1 VSVRIWVNR
10 SWATT
15 VHSLRL
21 IRSNPDAEPVFLL
34 GTHAD
39 PDSPVL
45 TECDERAPELEAEG
59 DAYVDAAL
67 ELCARQRI
75 DVFVP
80 RWEGLAV
87 ARRVEE
93 FRALGT
99 EVTCSPAGA
108 VETLQDKDLT
118 YLTSQQAGFPVPPW
132 RVARTAAELAEAHAE
147 LGADGDSV
155 CVKPLVGVGAGGYRL
170 LDDAPLTLDELAG
183 LPTPRIPLARV
194 LEALRLAESSGQ
206 PVPALMVMP
215 YLSGPEVSV
224 DTLTGPGGEVLGSMV
239 RTQRGR
245 RRMLVRD
252 QGSQALARD
261 LAEHYGLVHLSNV
274 QLRWWRGELTLLEI
288 NTRAAGGVH
297 QAALA
302 GWNLPWASIR
312 LALGRAVDLP
322 EPVLPVAYTAV
333 DDVVRLGG

>member
-99 EVTCSPAGA
+99 EVTGRSGRDVAGQASDLSHEPAGR
-108 VETLQDKDLT
+108 
-118 YLTSQQAGFPVPPW
+118 VP
-132 RVARTAAELAEAHAE
+132 
-147 LGADGDSV
+147 GATV
-155 CVKPLVGVGAGGYRL
+155 AGG
-170 LDDAPLTLDELAG
+170 
-183 LPTPRIPLARV
+183 
-194 LEALRLAESSGQ
+194 ALR
-206 PVPALMVMP
+206 
-215 YLSGPEVSV
+215 
-224 DTLTGPGGEVLGSMV
+224 
-239 RTQRGR
+239 R
-245 RRMLVRD
+245 
-252 QGSQALARD
+252 
-261 LAEHYGLVHLSNV
+261 
-274 QLRWWRGELTLLEI
+274 
-288 NTRAAGGVH
+288 
-297 QAALA
+297 
-302 GWNLPWASIR
+302 
-312 LALGRAVDLP
+312 
-322 EPVLPVAYTAV
+322 
-333 DDVVRLGG
+333 